1 MLDKLFNPR
10 SVAVIGASQ
19 KALSIGNVITKNL
32 VKYSYKGPIYPINPK
47 AEEVCGL
54 KCYPAVTAV
63 PGDIDLAHISIPAK
77 FTPDAIDECGKKG
90 IKFVII
96 NSAGFKEIG
105 DEGLAIENETIRR
118 AQSYGMRIF
127 GPNCQGIINTDPALR
142 AYCDFTF
149 TYPEEGHVS
158 IVAQS
163 GGVGALYM
171 QAIHDLGVGM
181 RFYASNGN
189 ACDISIPEILRY
201 YGNDE
206 KTRVV
211 ILYAE
216 GFSDPGDF
224 MDAAREV
231 AAKKPI
237 LGMRS
242 GRTAAGAKAAA
253 SHTGGLAGVGMS
265 TELIFKKTGILTFR
279 DVEEMCQAA
288 MAFATQPIPKGNRVG
303 LITDT
308 GGPAVIATDELCDA
322 GLEIPPL
329 SEKATT
335 TLREKLYPE
344 ASVRNPV
351 DVLATAAAPHYRAAL
366 DVLMDEPGIDSI
378 YINFVTPPFVDT
390 ESVAKEMAEVSKKRL
405 KPIVCNYM
413 TDKPQWTGTTAYL
426 KDGGIPC
433 YDYPEMAAKALAAL
447 TRYNILR
454 SRKKEAAT
462 LFNDVDRA
470 RAAAIIQEAKS
481 TGHAMLS
488 ADNTYNLLRCYG
500 ISVARGEVAG
510 NAEEAVAMAEKIGF
524 PVVVKADAESV
535 VHKTEAGGVALN
547 LLDADAVRSAVSSMK
562 KRISAPDLKFLVQ
575 QYLPGGKEIIIGA
588 TEEKGLGHMIMFG
601 LGGILVELLKD
612 VAFEL
617 TPVTASEAKEMLR
630 SVKSYPLLS
639 GFRGEKGI
647 VQGQIVEIIQRI
659 SQLVTDLPMVR
670 EMDLNP
676 IIMYEDKMVAVDGR
690 IIISL

>member
-32 VKYSYKGPIYPINPK
+32 LKYSYKGPIYPINPK
-47 AEEVCGL
+47 ADEVCGL
-54 KCYPAVTAV
+54 KCYPSVGAVT
-63 PGDIDLAHISIPAK
+63 GDIDLAHISIPAK

-105 DEGLAIENETIRR
+105 DAGLAIENETLQR
-118 AQSYGMRIF
+118 ARQYGLRIF
-127 GPNCQGIINTDPALR
+127 GPNCQGIINTDPQLR

-201 YGNDE
+201 YGDDE
-206 KTRVV
+206 KTRVI

-216 GFSDPGDF
+216 GFADPGDF

-253 SHTGGLAGVGMS
+253 SHTGGLAGVGLS
-265 TELIFKKTGILTFR
+265 TELIFKKTGILAFR

-303 LITDT
+303 MITDT

-329 SEKATT
+329 SEKTT
-335 TLREKLYPE
+335 ALLKEKLFPE

-366 DVLMDEPGIDSI
+366 DVLMDEPGIDSV

-390 ESVAKEMAEVSKKRL
+390 ESVAKEMAEVSNKRI

-413 TDKPQWTGTTAYL
+413 TDKPQWTGTTAYM
-426 KDGGIPC
+426 KEGGIPC

-447 TRYNILR
+447 TRYNALK
-454 SRKKEAAT
+454 SRPKTAVT
-462 LFNDVDRA
+462 VFSDVDRA
-470 RAAAIIQEAKS
+470 RAAEIIQQARNTDRK
-481 TGHAMLS
+481 MLA
-488 ADNTYNLLRCYG
+488 ADDVYALLGSYG
-500 ISVARGEVAG
+500 IPVASCRMARDADKAA
-510 NAEEAVAMAEKIGF
+510 AEAEKIGF
-524 PVVVKADAESV
+524 PVVIKADAADL
-535 VHKTEAGGVALN
+535 VHKTDAGGVALN
-547 LLDADAVRSAVSSMK
+547 LNDAAAVRKAIAAMK
-562 KRISAPDLKFLVQ
+562 KNITTPDLQFLVQ
-575 QYLPGGKEIIIGA
+575 QYLPGGREIIIGA
-588 TEEKGLGHMIMFG
+588 KKERSLGHMIMFG
-601 LGGILVELLKD
+601 IGGVLVELLKD

-617 TPVTASEAKEMLR
+617 TPVTAAEAEAMLR
-630 SVKSYPLLS
+630 SVKTYPILA
-639 GFRGEKGI
+639 GYRGHKGVDQAQLI
-647 VQGQIVEIIQRI
+647 TIIQRI
-659 SQLVTDLPMVR
+659 SQLVTDLPMIR

-676 IIMYEDKMVAVDGR
+676 IVTFEDRVVAVDAR
-690 IIISL
+690 IIIS

>member
-32 VKYSYKGPIYPINPK
+32 IRYSYKGSIYPINPK
-47 AEEVCGL
+47 ADEVCGL
-54 KCYPAVTAV
+54 KCYPSVADV
-63 PGDIDLAHISIPAK
+63 PGEIDVAHISIPAK
-77 FTPDAIDECGKKG
+77 FIPDSIDECGKKG
-90 IKFVII
+90 IKHVII

-105 DEGLAIENETIRR
+105 AAGLAIENEAVKR
-118 AQSYGMRIF
+118 ARSYGMRIF

-149 TYPEEGHVS
+149 TFPEEGHVS

-163 GGVGALYM
+163 GGVGALFM
-171 QAIHDLGVGM
+171 QAIHDLGIGM

-189 ACDISIPEILRY
+189 ACDISISEILRY

-206 KTRVV
+206 KTRVI

-216 GFSDPGDF
+216 GFADPSEF
-224 MDAAREV
+224 MEVAREV
-231 AAKKPI
+231 AAKKPV

-253 SHTGGLAGVGMS
+253 SHTGGLAGIGMS
-265 TELIFKKTGILTFR
+265 TELVFRKTGILAFR

-288 MAFATQPIPKGNRVG
+288 MAFATQPLPKGNKVG

-329 SEKATT
+329 SDKATAA
-335 TLREKLYPE
+335 LKEKLFPE

-366 DVLMDEPGIDSI
+366 DVLIDEPGIDSI
-378 YINFVTPPFVDT
+378 YINFVTPSFVDT
-390 ESVAKEMAEVSKKRL
+390 ESVAKEMAEVSKKRI

-413 TDKPQWTGTTAYL
+413 TDKPQWTGTTAKL
-426 KDGGIPC
+426 KEGGIPR

-447 TRYNILR
+447 TRYSALK
-454 SRKKEAAT
+454 SRKKEAVT
-462 LFNDVDRA
+462 IFNVDRA
-470 RAAAIIQEAKS
+470 RAAAIIQEAQGAGRK
-481 TGHAMLS
+481 MLS
-488 ADNTYNLLRCYG
+488 SGAAADLLRCYG
-500 ISVARGEVAG
+500 IPVASGEIAG
-510 NAEEAVAMAEKIGF
+510 TAEEAVAAAAKIGY
-524 PVVVKADAESV
+524 PVAVKADAGSV
-535 VHKTEAGGVALN
+535 IHKSEAGGVALN
-547 LLDADAVRSAVSSMK
+547 LTGADAVRNAVNAMK
-562 KRISAPDLKFLVQ
+562 KRIDAPDLKLLVQ
-575 QYLPGGKEIIIGA
+575 KYVPGGKEIIIGA
-588 TEEKGLGHMIMFG
+588 TQEKGLGHLIMFG
-601 LGGILVELLKD
+601 LGGVMVELLKD

-617 TPVTASEAKEMLR
+617 TPVSATEANEMLR
-630 SVKSYPLLS
+630 SVKSYPLLA
-639 GFRGEKGI
+639 GFRGDKG
-647 VQGQIVEIIQRI
+647 VDQKLVVEIIQRV
-659 SQLVTDLPMVR
+659 SQLVTDLPAVR

-676 IIMYEDKMVAVDGR
+676 IIAFEDKMATVDAR
-690 IIISL
+690 IIISP

>member
-32 VKYSYKGPIYPINPK
+32 LKYSYKGPIYPVNPK
-47 AEEVCGL
+47 ADEVCGL
-54 KCYPAVTAV
+54 KCYPTVAAI

-90 IKFVII
+90 VQFVII

-105 DEGLAIENETIRR
+105 EAGLAIENETVKR
-118 AQSYGMRIF
+118 ARQYGMRIF

-201 YGNDE
+201 YGSDE
-206 KTRVV
+206 KTRVI

-216 GFSDPGDF
+216 GFADPGDF

-231 AAKKPI
+231 AEKKPI
-237 LGMRS
+237 LGMRA
-242 GRTAAGAKAAA
+242 GRTAAGANAAA
-253 SHTGGLAGVGMS
+253 SHTGGLAGVGLS
-265 TELIFKKTGILTFR
+265 TELIFKKTGILAFR

-288 MAFATQPIPKGNRVG
+288 MAFAAQPVPKGNRVG

-322 GLEIPPL
+322 GLDIPPL
-329 SEKATT
+329 SEKGTAV
-335 TLREKLYPE
+335 LKEKLFPE

-390 ESVAKEMAEVSKKRL
+390 ESVAKEMATVSKKRC

-413 TDKPQWTGTTAYL
+413 TDKPQWTATTAHL
-426 KDGGIPC
+426 TEGGIPC
-433 YDYPEMAAKALAAL
+433 YDYPEMAAKSLAAL
-447 TRYNILR
+447 TRYHTLR
-454 SRKKEAAT
+454 SRPKT
-462 LFNDVDRA
+462 PVTIFSDVDRA
-470 RAAAIIQEAKS
+470 QAAGIIQETRKAGR
-481 TGHAMLS
+481 T
-488 ADNTYNLLRCYG
+488 LLAAEEVYALLGSYG
-500 ISVARGEVAG
+500 IPTASCRIARNVDE
-510 NAEEAVAMAEKIGF
+510 AEAEAERIGF
-524 PVVVKADAESV
+524 PVVIKADAANLI
-535 VHKTEAGGVALN
+535 HKTDAGGVALN
-547 LLDADAVRSAVSSMK
+547 LNDVAAVRNAVAAMT
-562 KRISAPDLKFLVQ
+562 KRIDAPDLKFLVQ
-575 QYLPGGKEIIIGA
+575 QYLPGGMEIIIGA
-588 TEEKGLGHMIMFG
+588 KEERGLGYILMAGI
-601 LGGILVELLKD
+601 GGVLVELLKD

-617 TPVTASEAKEMLR
+617 TPVTASEAEAMLR
-630 SVKSYPLLS
+630 SLKTYPILT
-639 GFRGEKGI
+639 GYRGRKGVDQAQLI
-647 VQGQIVEIIQRI
+647 TIIQRI
-659 SQLVTDLPMVR
+659 SQLVTDLPVIR

-676 IIMYEDKMVAVDGR
+676 IITFEDRVVAVDAR
-690 IIISL
+690 IIIS

>member
-10 SVAVIGASQ
+10 SVAIIGASQ

-32 VKYSYKGPIYPINPK
+32 LKYSYKGPIYPINPK
-47 AEEVCGL
+47 ADEVCGV
-54 KCYPAVTAV
+54 KCYPTVADV

-105 DEGLAIENETIRR
+105 DAGLAIENETVKR
-118 AQSYGMRIF
+118 ARKYGMRIF

-163 GGVGALYM
+163 GGVGALFM

-206 KTRVV
+206 KTRVI

-216 GFSDPGDF
+216 GFADPAEF
-224 MDAAREV
+224 MEVAREV

-253 SHTGGLAGVGMS
+253 SHTGGMAGIGMS
-265 TELIFKKTGILTFR
+265 TELVFKKTGILTFR

-288 MAFATQPIPKGNRVG
+288 MAFATQPIPKGNKVG

-329 SEKATT
+329 SEKATAI
-335 TLREKLYPE
+335 LKEKLYPE

-390 ESVAKEMAEVSKKRL
+390 ESVAKEMAEVSKMRI

-413 TDKPQWTGTTAYL
+413 TDKPQWTGTTAHL
-426 KDGGIPC
+426 KDGGIPR

-447 TRYNILR
+447 TRYNALK
-454 SRKKEAAT
+454 SRPKDPVT
-462 LFNDVDRA
+462 IFNDVDRA
-470 RAAAIIQEAKS
+470 RAAEIIQDAQK
-481 TGHAMLS
+481 TGRKMLC
-488 ADNTYNLLRCYG
+488 ANDVYDLLGSYG
-500 ISVARGEVAG
+500 IPIASCRIAG
-510 NAEEAVAMAEKIGF
+510 TAEEAVTEAAKIGF
-524 PVVVKADAESV
+524 PVVIKADAAELI
-535 VHKTEAGGVALN
+535 HKTDAGGVALDLKN
-547 LLDADAVRSAVSSMK
+547 ADAVRNAVASMK
-562 KRISAPDLKFLVQ
+562 KRITAPDLRFLVQ
-575 QYLPGGKEIIIGA
+575 KYLPGGKEIIIGA
-588 TEEKGLGHMIMFG
+588 KEEHGLGHMIMFG
-601 LGGILVELLKD
+601 VGGVLVELLKD

-617 TPVTASEAKEMLR
+617 TPVTGAEAQAMLR
-630 SVKSYPLLS
+630 SVKTYPILA
-639 GFRGEKGI
+639 GYRGHKGVDQSEI
-647 VQGQIVEIIQRI
+647 VKIIQRI
-659 SQLVTDLPMVR
+659 SQLVTDLPMIR

-676 IIMYEDKMVAVDGR
+676 IVTFEDKVIAVDAR
-690 IIISL
+690 IIIS

>member
-1 MLDKLFNPR
+1 MLERLFSPR

-32 VKYSYKGPIYPINPK
+32 LKYSYKGPIYPINPK
-47 AEEVCGL
+47 ADEICGL
-54 KCYPAVTAV
+54 RCYPSVADV

-77 FTPDAIDECGKKG
+77 FTPDAIDQCGKKG

-105 DEGLAIENETIRR
+105 DEGLAIENEVVRR
-118 AQSYGMRIF
+118 ARTYGMRIF
-127 GPNCQGIINTDPALR
+127 GPNCQGIINTDPLLR

-149 TYPEEGHVS
+149 TYPEDGHVS

-171 QAIHDLGVGM
+171 QAIHDLGIGM

-189 ACDISIPEILRY
+189 ACDISIPEILRF

-206 KTRVV
+206 KTKVI

-216 GFSDPGDF
+216 GFSDPAEF
-224 MDAAREV
+224 MEAAREV

-253 SHTGGLAGVGMS
+253 SHTGGMAGIGLS
-265 TELIFKKTGILTFR
+265 TELVFRKTGILTFR
-279 DVEEMCQAA
+279 DMEEMCQAA

-308 GGPAVIATDELCDA
+308 GGPAVIATDELCEA
-322 GLEIPPL
+322 GLVIPPL
-329 SEKATT
+329 SEKGTT
-335 TLREKLYPE
+335 TLREKLFPE

-366 DVLMDEPGIDSI
+366 DVLMEEPGIDSV

-390 ESVAKEMAEVSKKRL
+390 ESVAKEMAEVSKKRI

-413 TDKPQWTGTTAYL
+413 TDKPQWTGTTANMRE
-426 KDGGIPC
+426 GGIPL

-447 TRYNILR
+447 TRFSALQ
-454 SRKKEAAT
+454 SRPMDAPAVFSDINSDRVARIIDNAVNAGRKT
-462 LFNDVDRA
+462 L
-470 RAAAIIQEAKS
+470 AAADVYEVL
-481 TGHAMLS
+481 G
-488 ADNTYNLLRCYG
+488 CYG
-500 ISVARGEVAG
+500 IPAADFAVAG
-510 NAEEAVAMAEKIGF
+510 TAEDAVRAAEKIGF
-524 PVVVKADAESV
+524 PVVLKAEAPSLI
-535 VHKTEAGGVALN
+535 HKTEAGGVAVN
-547 LLDADAVRSAVSSMK
+547 LTDSDEVLVAAQSLK
-562 KRISAPDLKFLVQ
+562 QRINVPGLHFFVQ
-575 QYLPGGKEIIIGA
+575 KYLPEGIEIIIGA
-588 TEEKGLGHMIMFG
+588 KEERGLGHIIMFG
-601 LGGILVELLKD
+601 MGGITAELLKD

-617 TPVTASEAKEMLR
+617 TPVSAYEAGAMIR
-630 SVKSYPLLS
+630 SIKSYPVIE
-639 GFRGEKGI
+639 GYRGRPGADMAALES
-647 VQGQIVEIIQRI
+647 IIGRV
-659 SQLVTDLPMVR
+659 SQLVSDHPGIR
-670 EMDLNP
+670 ELDLNP
-676 IIMYEDKMVAVDGR
+676 VMTSSCGANVVDAR
-690 IIISL
+690 IIIA